1 MWKVES
7 ACNATSRSRTTAATA
22 GADMP
27 SSLITKTRRVSTIC
41 ACAGVTKKQTPTVKQ
56 KRRLRSCLDTDI
68 EHLLQN
74 LLLPTSLT
82 SVEDPGEGRQLGF
95 SNYGRD
101 TVKIDRCGVLSKDIT
116 RRAKMPYE
124 WFPSRSAAK
133 LQPRLQLSYALLML
147 GRLQGMFCVQ
157 RCFSASLVMLIA
169 TILLSGPACGQT
181 VSTGALIGI
190 TLDPSGA
197 VLPGVSIQLSN
208 PETKETEFTTS
219 DKEGRFSF
227 ALLSPGTYELRASKT
242 NFDALHLANI
252 NVSVTETLRLE
263 LRLRLAEVVGN
274 VQVSYEP
281 LMVQSDNSALGRLVN
296 EEAVGHLPLVTR
308 NFAQIAGLAP
318 GVVVGVYNATEL
330 GTGGTA
336 LSQISKSNDGLYVH
350 GSRSYGNNWQIE
362 GISVTDLQGS
372 GASSGGIP
380 TPNPDTILEF
390 KVQTGLYDAAYGR
403 SGGAN
408 VSVITKMGSNTYHGT
423 AFGFFRND
431 VLNANDFF
439 LNRTG
444 QPRPTLRQN
453 QMGFNVGGPI
463 KREKFL
469 FFGAYQKTHQLT
481 GLALGQARIAC
492 SAALSSPPIGNDR
505 TPAALGRLF
514 GGMTGAL
521 GGAAIRTDGSNINP
535 VALAILNFKLPDGT
549 FLIPTPQTVDPS
561 RAFESQGFSSFTK
574 PCNFDENQFLTNFDY
589 LRSSKTKIAARFF
602 FARDSEVVTV
612 PGNAFNSLANIPG
625 SPSPAD
631 SDFRVLSLTHTH
643 ILGNTSLNEARI
655 GYVYNKT
662 HTRANPPLKWSDV
675 VVAEGEMSEAN
686 ELPSLKILGSVS
698 FNSAFPQTHTQDSF
712 VGDDTLSFVY
722 AAHAIRTGGSL
733 SRLQD
738 DHDVEGVGSFVE
750 FLSWPD
756 FLLGNSAAG
765 NGSETFSNVFAS
777 VDLFGLFN
785 REYRVWEGSAFVQ
798 DDYRIRKSLTLNI
811 GLRYERLGQFGD
823 NLGRN
828 SSFDISKADANPP
841 PNGSLDGYIVAS
853 NFPGTPP
860 PGVTRVDNTL
870 GNYGNG
876 QNTFAPRIGFA
887 WQALPQSSRLVLRG
901 GYGLYYSRTAGQ
913 AFYQSVFGAP
923 FSEFRLNGGAANAN
937 ATFEAPF
944 AQPFP
949 TPDSFPLFP
958 VYSPTTATTIYT
970 VAPNVRP
977 ALIQQY
983 SLNVQTELHD
993 GWLLEV
999 GYVGTRGIH
1008 LVRQRS
1014 LNQALSA
1021 SASNP
1026 IRGEATNTI
1035 ANVPLRVPIL
1045 GIPPDSLLEMESE
1058 GSSWYNGLEASL
1070 TKRLSHGLQFLASYT
1085 FSKTLDTDGADINST
1100 SSGNALTLGDQNSPG
1115 QRWGRASFDRT
1126 HRFVFSGTW
1135 ILPSPSS
1142 GAPRA
1147 VLGGWDLAAIIT
1159 IQTGSALTIAHTNAN
1174 NVFGISEDRAQ
1185 LSGNCTKS
1193 QIVTGGAISSKLNK
1207 YFNSSCF
1214 TTPLVVGADDIGT
1227 AFGNSGTGIV
1237 NGPGQ
1242 ANLDLALSKTVPL
1255 SWPAERSNLQ
1265 FRAEFFNAF
1274 NHPQFA
1280 NPDTNFAS
1288 PTFGVISSTAVSAR
1302 VGQLALRINF

>member
-1 MWKVES
+1 VS
-7 ACNATSRSRTTAATA
+7 AQTA
-22 GADMP
+22 
-27 SSLITKTRRVSTIC
+27 
-41 ACAGVTKKQTPTVKQ
+41 
-56 KRRLRSCLDTDI
+56 
-68 EHLLQN
+68 
-74 LLLPTSLT
+74 
-82 SVEDPGEGRQLGF
+82 
-95 SNYGRD
+95 
-101 TVKIDRCGVLSKDIT
+101 
-116 RRAKMPYE
+116 
-124 WFPSRSAAK
+124 
-133 LQPRLQLSYALLML
+133 
-147 GRLQGMFCVQ
+147 
-157 RCFSASLVMLIA
+157 
-169 TILLSGPACGQT
+169 
-181 VSTGALIGI
+181 STGALSGV
-190 TLDPSGA
+190 TVDPSGA
-197 VLPGVSIQLSN
+197 ALPGVSIHLSRDGGS
-208 PETKETEFTTS
+208 ETRDTS
-219 DKEGRFSF
+219 SDDEGRFGFS
-227 ALLSPGTYELRASKT
+227 LLPPGTYQLRADKT
-242 NFDALHLANI
+242 DFASVK
-252 NVSVTETLRLE
+252 VSGLQVAVTETLWVEIHPRLSA
-263 LRLRLAEVVGN
+263 RHQQM
-274 VQVSYEP
+274 QVSSA
-281 LMVQSDNSALGRLVN
+281 MVQTETSSLGRVVN
-296 EEAVGHLPLVTR
+296 EKAVADLPLVTR
-308 NFAQIAGLAP
+308 NFAQITGLSP
-318 GVVVGVYNATEL
+318 GVVVGVYNAGEL
-330 GTGGTA
+330 GLGGTA
-336 LSQISKSNDGLYVH
+336 LSQIAKSNDGIYVR
-350 GSRSYGNNWQIE
+350 GARSYDNNFQLD
-362 GISVTDLQGS
+362 GISTSDVQGS
-372 GASSGGIP
+372 SSGSGGIP
-380 TPNPDTILEF
+380 IPNPDTIEEF
-390 KVQTGLYDAAYGR
+390 KVQTGLYDAAFGR
-403 SGGAN
+403 YAGAN
-408 VSVITKMGSNTYHGT
+408 VSVVTNTGSNEYHGT
-423 AFGFFRND
+423 IFEFLRNN

-439 LNRTG
+439 LNRAG
-444 QPRPTLRQN
+444 QQRPDLKQN
-453 QMGFNVGGPI
+453 QFGFSLGGPI
-463 KREKFL
+463 KKEKLL
-469 FFGAYQKTHQLT
+469 FFGSYQGTRQIN
-481 GLALGQARIAC
+481 GLAAGQARVAC
-492 SAALSSPPIGNDR
+492 TATLTMPPLTNDRSAAAVGK
-505 TPAALGRLF
+505 LF
-514 GGMTGAL
+514 GGMSGAL
-521 GGAAIRTDGSNINP
+521 GGTAVNPDGSNINP
-535 VALAILNFKLPDGT
+535 VALTLLNFKLPDGS
-549 FLIPTPQTVDPS
+549 FLIPTPQSVDPS
-561 RAFESQGFSSFTK
+561 KPFDQQGFLAFSQ
-574 PCNFDENQFLTNFDY
+574 PCQFSENQVLVNVDY
-589 LRSSKTKIAARFF
+589 LASVKSRFAGRFF
-602 FARDSEVVTV
+602 LANDSETV
-612 PGNAFNSLANIPG
+612 AFSGNGLNPSGNIPG
-625 SPSPAD
+625 FPSPSD
-631 SDFRVLSLTHTH
+631 SGFRVFS
-643 ILGNTSLNEARI
+643 LGNTYVLTTNWLNEARF
-655 GYVYNKT
+655 GYVHTKT
-662 HTRANPPLKWSDV
+662 RSAAMTPFGWSDV
-675 VVAEGEMSEAN
+675 GVAEGQMNEN
-686 ELPSLKILGSVS
+686 DELPSLSILGSVS
-698 FNSAFPQTHTQDSF
+698 IASGFPRTITQNSLVF
-712 VGDDTLSFVY
+712 DDVLSLVRG
-722 AAHAIRTGGSL
+722 AHSLRFGGSL
-733 SRLQD
+733 TRLQD
-738 DHDVEGVGSFVE
+738 NITLVGLGSFVH

-756 FLLGNSAAG
+756 FLLGLDAAS
-765 NGSETFSNVFAS
+765 NGTAFSNVFAS
-777 VDLFGLFN
+777 YDVFGLTD
-785 REYRVWEGSAFVQ
+785 RDYRVWEGSGFAQ
-798 DDYRIRKSLTLNI
+798 DDFRISKSFTLNV

-828 SSFDISKADANPP
+828 SSFDTSKADSNPP

-1142 GAPRA
+1142 GVPRA

-1159 IQTGSALTIAHTNAN
+1159 IQTGSALTIAHTKAN